1 MSLHVSKDKDGKV
14 IAVIT
19 FRDFYQ
25 YKGFTFE
32 YHPYLGPH
40 KLNKNLES
48 SKREGKRFFDV
59 FSEWDALSKDEK
71 EQTKI

>member
-1 MSLHVSKDKDGKV
+1 MSLHVSKDKDGRV

-32 YHPYLGPH
+32 HHPYLGAC
-40 KLNKNLES
+40 KLNKNLEP
-48 SKREGKRFFDV
+48 SKREGRRFYEV
-59 FSEWDALSKDEK
+59 VTEWDTLSKDEK